1 MRQKS
6 HIVGVLFLAGLL
18 VSAGVLWAQVRANV
32 PLVVVP
38 VNVRDGN
45 GQLVTG
51 LTKDDFTLSEDGR
64 PHAISYFSIDPVPL
78 SAAIVI
84 DDGMGGNAL
93 LRLVPSLKIMTS
105 GFTPDDEMIAFRY
118 DHVVWKLSEF
128 TQDPSAIQ
136 KAFHEIPRIA
146 ETRPPHGDPGDPI
159 AAAPS
164 WLRTIG
170 GLISVGSNGPPAAGR
185 PPTAAD
191 PPRRPPTSRLLHDAV
206 FEAAEALQTRSVDR
220 RKIIFIISDGQV
232 SGANKRSLE
241 KNNQFLLEHGIQVY
255 AVAMDFALREGK
267 LGVLDAYAKSSG
279 GDVYGGGSTR
289 DLEHAFTKITEQARN
304 QYVLGYI
311 SDSRPGRIGIYRGID
326 VKTGK
331 PGHRVTHRK
340 GYLQLPLPR

>member
-1 MRQKS
+1 MRQKK
-6 HIVGVLFLAGLL
+6 HIVAVLFLAGLL

-84 DDGMGGNAL
+84 DDGMGGNSL
-93 LRLVPSLKIMTS
+93 LRLVPSMKVMTS
-105 GFTPDDEMIAFRY
+105 GFTPDDEMVAFRY
-118 DHVVWKLSEF
+118 DHFVWKLSEF
-128 TQDPSAIQ
+128 TNDPAAIQ

-146 ETRPPHGDPGDPI
+146 ETRPALGDPGDPV
-159 AAAPS
+159 AAGPD
-164 WLRTIG
+164 WLRAIG
-170 GLISVGSNGPPAAGR
+170 GLISIGSNGPPTAGKV
-185 PPTAAD
+185 PTAAD

-206 FEAAEALQTRSVDR
+206 FEAAEALRARPVDR

-232 SGANKRSLE
+232 SGANKRSLD
-241 KNNQFLLEHGIQVY
+241 KNTELLLQHGIQVY

-267 LGVLDAYAKSSG
+267 LGVLDAYAKASG

-289 DLEHAFTKITEQARN
+289 DLEHAFSKITEQARN

-311 SDSRPGRIGIYRGID
+311 SDTRPGRVGIYREID

-331 PGHRVTHRK
+331 PDHRVTHRK
-340 GYLQLPLPR
+340 GYIQLPPPQ